1 MAISATSWGD
11 TMKRFL
17 LLIESCLL
25 LVAGCLP
32 TRAVADPRDEA
43 AVEWAVA
50 TMVSDHAPEPDPQPY
65 ACPRCQ
71 DTGWITHGDGHR
83 TRCPDCSDGSGKGS
97 PLDTLRDA
105 RELIRK
111 GNELAD
117 RSKAILDR
125 AERDGKI
132 TIDVRLPKP
141 NLQQQPSTMSC
152 QNGACSL
159 VPQQPGQTPVPPQSA
174 TSSCT
179 TSACGTSSCNTP
191 SRRARTFW
199 RRNR

>member
-1 MAISATSWGD
+1 MT
-11 TMKRFL
+11 RFL
-17 LLIESCLL
+17 LLIESWFL

-32 TRAVADPRDEA
+32 TPAVADPRDAA

-50 TMVSDHAPEPDPQPY
+50 TMVSDHAPQPQPDPQPY
-65 ACPRCQ
+65 ACLRCQ
-71 DTGWITHGDGHR
+71 DTGWIIHGDGHR

-117 RSKAILDR
+117 RGKAILDR

-141 NLQQQPSTMSC
+141 NLRQEVIAPSQKSTMSC
-152 QNGACSL
+152 QNGVCSL
-159 VPQQPGQTPVPPQSA
+159 VPQQPGQTPATPQSA
-174 TSSCT
+174 ASSST
-179 TSACGTSSCNTP
+179 TSACGTSSCSTP
-191 SRRARTFW
+191 SRRTRTLW